1 MYSSIVWDLDGTL
14 LDTLDDLY
22 LSVNEALRR
31 HGMPLRT
38 KEEVRTFVG
47 NGIRNLILRAVPDK
61 TDAETAEA
69 VLATFTSYYKDHMND
84 HTAPYPGIPALL
96 ASLKAAGVK
105 MAIVSNKADFA
116 TKELAKLYF
125 ADTIDVAVGAKDGVP
140 KKPAPNA
147 VFHAIDEMGAERGG
161 TVFIGDSEVDV
172 VTGKNAALDVIAV
185 SYGFRDP
192 DTLQKAGAE
201 VICPTVEALSE
212 HLLKKQQKAK

>member
-14 LDTLDDLY
+14 LDTLDDLH

-31 HGMPLRT
+31 HGLPLRT
-38 KEEVRTFVG
+38 KDEIRAFVG
-47 NGIRNLILRAVPDK
+47 NGIRNLILRAVPAG
-61 TDAETAEA
+61 TDESTAEA
-69 VLATFTSYYKDHMND
+69 VLETFTSYYKERMND
-84 HTAPYPGIPALL
+84 HTAPYPGVSKML
-96 ASLKAAGVK
+96 ASLKAAGVR

-140 KKPAPNA
+140 KKPAPDA
-147 VFHAIDEMGAERGG
+147 VFAAIDEMGADRAG

-172 VTGKNAALDVIAV
+172 ATGKNAALDVIAV
-185 SYGFRDP
+185 SYGFRSE
-192 DTLQKAGAE
+192 DTLREAGAE

-212 HLLKKQQKAK
+212 RLLKK